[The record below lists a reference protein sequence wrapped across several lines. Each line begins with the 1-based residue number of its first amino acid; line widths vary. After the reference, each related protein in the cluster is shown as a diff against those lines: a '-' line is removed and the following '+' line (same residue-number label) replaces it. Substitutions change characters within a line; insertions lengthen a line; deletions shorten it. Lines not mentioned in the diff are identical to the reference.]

1 MASDPAPGLGIVIS
15 AGDHNAAHAAFVLAA
30 GAAALGRKVVIFAT
44 NAGCRAL
51 TDDLSGLAGAEREAM
66 LAARGVAGIGALR
79 VSVAELGGRMIACT
93 AGLRAE
99 GLEGAALAPGVEA
112 GGVVT
117 FLAAVEG
124 FQLLGG

>member
-1 MASDPAPGLGIVIS
+1 MASDRAPGLGIVIS

-30 GAAALGRKVVIFAT
+30 GAAALGRAVVIFAT

-51 TDDLSGLAGAEREAM
+51 LADLSGLAGAEREAA
-66 LAARGVAGIGALR
+66 LAARGVSGIAALR
-79 VSVAELGGRMIACT
+79 AAVADLGGRMIACT
-93 AGLRAE
+93 GGLRAE